1 MALQPDALRR
11 TALVLVIAGL
21 VWNLVEAG
29 VALWAGVQAGSVALL
44 AFNLDSIVELF
55 AGGVLV
61 ARLRQ
66 EREGVEDEA
75 AERRAQRL
83 LGISFFLLAA
93 YIALHSGASILGWLP
108 EPQPSLA
115 GVGIVVASAVVM
127 GGLYVGKMRVA
138 ARMHPVRRNAA
149 AEHRQIQGAQREHP
163 PPGHGPLRG
172 EPVVQVSVGGEQ
184 QYCKGYVRPIRHLVD
199 VERVQPGKRGNRQ
212 DEPASP
218 DIDPG
223 HAAQLARLRQIEAA
237 KEGWKRAGRCAH
249 WVQGPSPSPWI
260 TAHGGWNATCP
271 STRRGVLSLEM
282 RGSK

>member
-44 AFNLDSIVELF
+44 AFSLDSIVELF

-108 EPQPSLA
+108 EPQSSLA

-138 ARMHPVRRNAA
+138 ARMHSVRRNAA
-149 AEHRQIQGAQREHP
+149 AEHRQVQGARREHP

-184 QYCKGYVRPIRHLVD
+184 QRRKDYVRPIHHLVD
-199 VERVQPGKRGNRQ
+199 VERVQPGERGNRQ

-218 DIDPG
+218 YIDPG

-237 KEGWKRAGRCAH
+237 QEGWKRAGRCAH
-249 WVQGPSPSPWI
+249 WIQDSSPSGWI
-260 TAHGGWNATCP
+260 TADCGWNEICP
-271 STRRGVLSLEM
+271 STGSGGLSLER
-282 RGSK
+282 RGPK